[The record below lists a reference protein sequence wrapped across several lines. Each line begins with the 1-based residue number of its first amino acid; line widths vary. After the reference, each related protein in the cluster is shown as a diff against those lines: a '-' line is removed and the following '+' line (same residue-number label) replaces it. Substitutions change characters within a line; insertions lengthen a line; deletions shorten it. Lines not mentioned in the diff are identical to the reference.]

1 MNITDSFDKKLDCP
15 LANAIWSWR
24 AKSRDGKRIA
34 LRVWSHQGR
43 KVDGKYGMSDDYTD
57 WAKSAPGYMS
67 SGIAERT
74 RHVAE
79 KRAGHPAIGVICEAV
94 DGDTDKGIKSFD
106 DRQVLVF
113 AHEFMEID
121 GDVFV
126 RYTAKATP

>member
-1 MNITDSFDKKLDCP
+1 MNITDFFDKKLDCP
-15 LANAIWSWR
+15 LANAIWSWG
-24 AKSRDGKRIA
+24 AKSRNGKRIA

-43 KVDGKYGMSDDYTD
+43 KVDGKYWMSVDYTD

-79 KRAGHPAIGVICEAV
+79 MKTGHPAIGVICEAV
-94 DGDTDKGIKSFD
+94 DGDTDKCIKSFD